1 MTTIEKLQLLAD
13 MQKNVK
19 KLKDSKVFT
28 KQNLCDICVPVRDQ
42 LNLTDQET
50 LAVANN
56 NATLAEIVGLLQ
68 KTPDDVTDER
78 LRAERI
84 AAYQLFAAELTH
96 EFRNELTALLSKIN
110 FTLYRLAELREE
122 SL

>member
-84 AAYQLFAAELTH
+84 AAYHSLAVELKRELPVVVGEDIDLISQKLIAQVGGDAE
-96 EFRNELTALLSKIN
+96 
-110 FTLYRLAELREE
+110 
-122 SL
+122 